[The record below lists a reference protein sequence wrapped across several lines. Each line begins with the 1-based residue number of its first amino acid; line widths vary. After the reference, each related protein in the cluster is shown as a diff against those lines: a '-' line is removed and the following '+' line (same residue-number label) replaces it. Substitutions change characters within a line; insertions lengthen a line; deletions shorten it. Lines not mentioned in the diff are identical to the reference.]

1 MNPGATG
8 TKGGATAGNTPTRVT
23 VVVSTYNQPRW
34 LAHVLCGYAQQDF
47 SNMDIVIA
55 DDGSGPE
62 TGRAIEEAR
71 AQSGVNIEHVWHED
85 KGFRKCA
92 ILNRAIV
99 HSPSPYLIFT
109 DGDCIPRRDFVSTHV
124 SRARHG
130 HFLSGGYFKL
140 PLGLSRAITTGDIVS
155 GRVFSPLWLKS
166 RGVPGGLKLL
176 KLSARGTG
184 AAILEMLTPT
194 KATWNGH
201 NSSGWKTDIVAAN
214 GFDERMEYGGE
225 DRELGERMMNAGVK
239 PLQIRYSAVCVHLDH
254 ARAYRNDAALARNM
268 AIRQYTARTRA
279 TRTEFGITSAALPP
293 GQAQVKSPDGPD

>member
-1 MNPGATG
+1 L
-8 TKGGATAGNTPTRVT
+8 
-23 VVVSTYNQPRW
+23 W
-34 LAHVLCGYAQQDF
+34 
-47 SNMDIVIA
+47 
-55 DDGSGPE
+55 
-62 TGRAIEEAR
+62 
-71 AQSGVNIEHVWHED
+71 
-85 KGFRKCA
+85 
-92 ILNRAIV
+92 
-99 HSPSPYLIFT
+99 
-109 DGDCIPRRDFVSTHV
+109 
-124 SRARHG
+124 
-130 HFLSGGYFKL
+130 FLL
-140 PLGLSRAITTGDIVS
+140 PMLLGLLGAIYAFFWVAWLRFSYGDGFFWAGLILLLLSLAAAAGMAYLTYQQVYLLYSGSQTIVE
-155 GRVFSPLWLKS
+155 
-166 RGVPGGLKLL
+166 
-176 KLSARGTG
+176 LSAKTL